1 MAVLYSFIIDIFLM
15 IVIFGAILFLYIKY
29 KFTYW
34 QRRGVRTLPSHWFF
48 GNMKDIIKFQKSP
61 AFVIGDLH
69 QKGSEDDDVLGIYI
83 FHKPFLLLRSPELIK
98 QILIKDFNYFP
109 DRYFTAQSFK
119 DQIGSSNLFTIHNP
133 EWKYL
138 RTKLTPVFS
147 TGKVKKAFNFINET
161 AEAMNKYLEEQFL
174 NGTKTKTIVIKDIAT
189 KYTTDIISSIA
200 FGVQVNSFD
209 PAQVQFFEKAEKVS
223 EVTPW
228 RAFQFFLMFFFPRLA
243 LYVGGQMLGTSTNYF
258 RKVFWDSMDSR
269 EMSNVKRGDLIDSLL
284 DLKNQKQG
292 DEFKFDGDA
301 LVSQSAIFFIAGR
314 ESSIV
319 TICFTLYELA
329 KYPEIQKKA
338 RAEIHEKLKEHGMNY
353 EGVLSMKYLYQVM
366 SETLR
371 LYPPAPLL
379 DRVAVTDYKIPGTN
393 IVIEKGTPVYIALTG
408 LHRDSRFHPDP
419 LCFNPDRFSDEN
431 KENVT
436 QCTYMPFGDG
446 PRVCIGTR
454 LGLLQSAVA
463 LIAILKDYEV
473 SLDPTFKGDVDI
485 RKVFLSPV
493 DGFRVNLT
501 KL

>member
-353 EGVLSMKYLYQVM
+353 EGVLS
-366 SETLR
+366 
-371 LYPPAPLL
+371 
-379 DRVAVTDYKIPGTN
+379 TN

-436 QCTYMPFGDG
+436 QCTYMPFG
-446 PRVCIGTR
+446 TR